1 MFTFSTLLGL
11 LHLIGLSLAVGSA
24 TVKLVL
30 LFKCNSDYEFVPIF
44 VRISKSVTK
53 IIILGLI
60 LITLSGIGW
69 LIAGY
74 SFTPMLIFKV
84 VLVGLVWILGP
95 IIDNSI
101 EPKFI
106 KLAPKPAEGPSPAFV
121 SIQKQYLVFE
131 SIATGLFYVITIIGV
146 LL

>member
-1 MFTFSTLLGL
+1 MFTFSTILGL
-11 LHLIGLSLAVGSA
+11 FHLIGLSLAVGSA

-30 LFKCNSDYEFVPIF
+30 LFKCYSDSEFVSIF
-44 VRISKSVTK
+44 VRISKPVTK
-53 IIILGLI
+53 IIISGLI

-74 SFTPMLIFKV
+74 SFTPLLIVKV

-95 IIDNSI
+95 IIDNGI

-106 KLAPKPAEGPSPAFV
+106 KWAPKPDESPSPAFV
-121 SIQKQYLVFE
+121 RIQKQYLALE
-131 SIATGLFYVITIIGV
+131 TIATGLFYVITIIGV

>member
-1 MFTFSTLLGL
+1 MFTFSTLLGIF
-11 LHLIGLSLAVGSA
+11 HLIGLSLAVGSA

-30 LFKCNSDYEFVPIF
+30 LFKCNSDYEFVSIF
-44 VRISKSVTK
+44 VRISRPVTK
-53 IIILGLI
+53 IIISGLI
-60 LITLSGIGW
+60 LITLTGIGW

-74 SFTPMLIFKV
+74 SFTPMLIVKI

-95 IIDNSI
+95 IIDNGI

-106 KLAPKPAEGPSPAFV
+106 KLAPKPPESPSPGFV
-121 SIQKQYLVFE
+121 SILKQYLAFE
-131 SIATGLFYVITIIGV
+131 TIATGLFYVITVMGV